1 MHAMHAILI
10 KGVSQY
16 GVLRLF
22 VDELAEA
29 FSRAGVRPVVIDA
42 QQPDAL
48 VTALEDRSL
57 YGARLVFTFNIL
69 GEALHGDRPI
79 GDVFGAPHI
88 IQYVDH
94 PLAHTDKLDGTTGD
108 AGLLFVDAT
117 HAEAVERAYGPD
129 RFAHLGF
136 CPHAAIGEARAPD
149 PDPQAFLERRPI
161 PILFSGSIF
170 DPGPRP
176 WAAFDDVVRRIH
188 DAAFDIAMGEE
199 WTPAHDAFAMAMRG
213 FGLDPA
219 DLRWRLLHKGAG
231 LVHQHVRMHRRLMV
245 LKAAARLGLP
255 IHACGRGYEP
265 WLETF
270 GAITHLGSLD
280 VAESIAAMARSR
292 VLLNVNANFGGGS
305 HERVFTAMKAG
316 AAVASDASTYYRS
329 QFQPGAEIV
338 FYRWGQ
344 LDSDLERIGALAENP
359 EAGFALAR
367 AGQAEALMHH
377 AWNHRVPVI
386 LDAADKV
393 RRRLN
398 ERA

>member
-1 MHAMHAILI
+1 MRAMHAILI
-10 KGVSQY
+10 KGISQY

-22 VDELAEA
+22 IDELAEA
-29 FSRAGVRPVVIDA
+29 FGRAGVRPVVIDA
-42 QQPDAL
+42 QQSGAL
-48 VTALEDRSL
+48 AAALQDRSL
-57 YGARLVFTFNIL
+57 HGARLVFTFNIL
-69 GEALHGDRPI
+69 GEALHEGRPI
-79 GDVFGAPHI
+79 GQVFGAPHV

-108 AGLLFVDAT
+108 AGLLFVDDT
-117 HAEAVERAYGPD
+117 HAAAVERAYGPG

-136 CPHAAIGEARAPD
+136 CPHAAIGEARTPD
-149 PDPQAFLERRPI
+149 PDPDAFLKRRPI

-176 WAAFDDVVRRIH
+176 WADFDDVVRQIH

-199 WTPAHDAFAMAMRG
+199 WMPAHDAVAMAMG
-213 FGLDPA
+213 GLGLDPA
-219 DLRWRLLHKGAG
+219 DPRWRLLYKGAG

-245 LKAAARLGLP
+245 LNAAARLGLP

-265 WLETF
+265 WLEAF
-270 GAITHLGSLD
+270 GNITHLGALD
-280 VAESIAAMARSR
+280 VTESIAVMARSR

-329 QFQPGAEIV
+329 QFKPGAEIV

-344 LDSDLERIGALAENP
+344 LDSDLEGIAALAENP
-359 EAGFALAR
+359 DAAFQLAR
-367 AGQAEALMHH
+367 AGRARVLDQHG
-377 AWNHRVPVI
+377 WDHRVPLI
-386 LDAADKV
+386 LDAADQV
-393 RRRLN
+393 RARLGD
-398 ERA
+398 RA